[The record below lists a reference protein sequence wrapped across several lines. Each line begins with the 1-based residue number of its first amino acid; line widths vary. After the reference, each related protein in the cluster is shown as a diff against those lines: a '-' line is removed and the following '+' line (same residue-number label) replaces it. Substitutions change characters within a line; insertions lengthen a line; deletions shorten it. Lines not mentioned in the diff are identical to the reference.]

1 MRILAISR
9 YENAVRHRSE
19 AEILI
24 GLAKRGYEVTV
35 LTVANSP
42 LEPEFKKHG
51 ITVRVGH
58 PTQKNKPSEIAAIR
72 RLILDQGFD
81 LLQLFN
87 STALFAGLRATK
99 GLSIKIYTYRGAKG
113 PYWHE
118 LPQYWGYF
126 HPRVTGIV
134 CVSEYVRKGIL
145 AQRVVPKSKV
155 HTIHKGVNLDWF
167 PHVPPVKWPFSTTE
181 RSIIVLTI
189 GRFDPVKGNRYLVEA
204 AKLLSDLQDVHVVF
218 LGDGREREALRLR
231 AKRFGNADRI
241 HFLGHVDDV
250 RPYLVAATVYVQ
262 PSLSEGLAKSVIE
275 AMAYAL
281 PTVSTR
287 SGGAEE
293 LLEHDRTGVLVP
305 TRNAAALASSIRNL
319 VESPDHAKQLG
330 LAAKAWLAQHV
341 NSEAT
346 AQKYHELYLSSFS

>member
-24 GLAKRGYEVTV
+24 GLARRGHMVTV

-42 LEPEFKKHG
+42 LEPEFNKYG
-51 ITVRVGH
+51 IKVLAGH
-58 PTQKNKPSEIAAIR
+58 PMQKNNPSEIEAIR
-72 RLILDQGFD
+72 TLIIEQGFD
-81 LLQLFN
+81 VIQLFN

-99 GLSIKIYTYRGAKG
+99 GLNVKIFTYRGAKG

-134 CVSEYVRKGIL
+134 CVSEYVRKGII
-145 AQRVVPKSKV
+145 AQRVVSKSKV
-155 HTIHKGVNLDWF
+155 HTIHKGVNLEWF
-167 PHVPPVKWPFSTTE
+167 PPVPPVKWPFATTAQ
-181 RSIIVLTI
+181 SQIVLTI
-189 GRFDPVKGNRYLVEA
+189 GRFDPVKGNRFLVQSAE
-204 AKLLSDLQDVHVVF
+204 KFSDLHDVHFVF
-218 LGDGREREALRLR
+218 LGSGREQESLIRK
-231 AKRFGNADRI
+231 AKRYKNADRI

-250 RPYLVAATVYVQ
+250 RPYLLAATVYVQ
-262 PSLSEGLAKSVIE
+262 PSLSEGLAKSIIE

-281 PTVSTR
+281 PIVSTR

-293 LLEHDRTGVLVP
+293 LLKHDQTGILVE
-305 TRNAAALASSIRNL
+305 TCNAVVLASSIRSL
-319 VESPDHAKQLG
+319 LAEPDRAKQLG
-330 LAAKAWLAQHV
+330 LAAKAWLAEHL
-341 NSEAT
+341 NSDTT
-346 AQKYHELYLSSFS
+346 AQKYHELYQSSFT

>member
-1 MRILAISR
+1 MKILAVSR

-24 GLAKRGYEVTV
+24 GLAHHGHNITV

-42 LEPEFKKHG
+42 LASAFQKHG
-51 ITVRVGH
+51 ISVLDGH
-58 PTQKNKPSEIAAIR
+58 PTKKNDPKEVAQLR
-72 RLILDQGFD
+72 ELIISQGFE
-81 LLQLFN
+81 LVQLFN

-99 GLSIKIYTYRGAKG
+99 GLKIKIFTYRGAKG

-145 AQRVVPKSKV
+145 AQRVVPAHKL
-155 HTIHKGVNLDWF
+155 HTIHKGIRLEWF
-167 PHVPPVKWPFSTTE
+167 PAISPAIWPFATTDQ
-181 RSIIVLTI
+181 SKIVLTI

-204 AKLLSDLQDVHVVF
+204 AGTLGGHQDVHFVF
-218 LGDGREREALRLR
+218 LGAGKELNSLRRSADLFR
-231 AKRFGNADRI
+231 NSDRI
-241 HFLGHVDDV
+241 HFMGHVDDV
-250 RPYLVAATVYVQ
+250 RPFLAAASIYVQ

-275 AMAYAL
+275 AMAYGL
-281 PTVSTR
+281 PVVSTR

-293 LLEHDRTGVLVP
+293 LILHEESGILVP
-305 TRNAAALASSIRNL
+305 TRSGTALAAAIEDLL
-319 VESPDHAKQLG
+319 QQPTKAKGLG
-330 LAAKAWLAQHV
+330 LAARSWLSLNL
-341 NSEAT
+341 NSDAT
-346 AQKYHELYLSSFS
+346 AQKYHELYTSH